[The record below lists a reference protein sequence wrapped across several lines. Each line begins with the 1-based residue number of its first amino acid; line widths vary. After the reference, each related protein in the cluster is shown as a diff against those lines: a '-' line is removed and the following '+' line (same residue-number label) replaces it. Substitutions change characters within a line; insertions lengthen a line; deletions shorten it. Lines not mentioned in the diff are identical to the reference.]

1 MMEKIYDNTLYYKL
15 LRFFVRIPFVRFFR
29 QIEIRGIERIPQG
42 DPVIFAGNHQNA
54 LFDALAILFF
64 QKGPIVFMAR
74 ADIFQNKIVA
84 KFLRS
89 LKIAPIYRIRD
100 GFENLTKNEKQMNGA
115 VNVLVDCKQ
124 MCLMPEGNL
133 GNQHKLRP
141 LVKGLFRIA
150 YSAEERLNGEA
161 HVKIVPVGIDFS
173 YYFHSGPDL
182 VVTYGE
188 PIDVRDYVNIYR
200 ENQANGLNLL
210 RDKLA
215 ASMSPLMHDIRSVS
229 DYEKIY
235 RLCCLGTPAYLDVLL
250 EKGEETDATTMAGLR
265 FDARC
270 ALSKILD
277 GIDAENPEQ
286 IGALDDLCKR
296 LKQLPGSP
304 AEVSEWM
311 DDRQPGFI
319 TALLMALS
327 IPLLPGLLM
336 NFPAWLISHQ
346 ICKRIEDRQMH
357 STFVFTMGMLFN
369 LIIYLVATC
378 CLVNYTVVSALYG
391 LLIFFFVTAYGL
403 VSERARQALRLPLR
417 RMAWSFGKRGAL
429 LQQCKADYRKLKEE
443 IKKVVKNNEVVVSK
457 VF

>member
-1 MMEKIYDNTLYYKL
+1 MSKIYDNTLYYRL
-15 LRFFVRIPFVRFFR
+15 LRFFVRVPFVRFFR
-29 QIEIRGIERIPQG
+29 QIEVRGTERIPQG
-42 DPVIFAGNHQNA
+42 QPIIFAGNHQNA

-64 QKGPIVFMAR
+64 QKNPIVFMAR
-74 ADIFQNKIVA
+74 ADMFQNKIVA
-84 KFLRS
+84 KFLKS

-115 VNVLVDCKQ
+115 VDVLVNRKQ
-124 MCLMPEGNL
+124 MCLMPEGDL

-150 YSAEERLNGEA
+150 YSAEEKLKGEA
-161 HVKIVPVGIDFS
+161 HVKIIPVGIDFN

-188 PIDVRDYVNIYR
+188 PIEVRDYINIYR
-200 ENQANGLNLL
+200 ENQANGLNSL

-215 ASMSPLMHDIRSVS
+215 ESMSSLMHDIKSTAA
-229 DYEKIY
+229 YEKIY
-235 RLCCLGTPAYLDVLL
+235 RLCCLGTPAYLDILL

-270 ALSKILD
+270 ALSRILD
-277 GIDAENPEQ
+277 EIDTENPEQ

-296 LKQLPGSP
+296 LKNLPGSP

-319 TALLMALS
+319 TVLLMIIS

-346 ICKRIEDRQMH
+346 ICKGVEDKQMH
-357 STFVFTMGMLFN
+357 STFTFTMGLLFN
-369 LIIYLVATC
+369 LIIYIVAAC
-378 CLVNYTVVSALYG
+378 CLVNFTGVSALYG
-391 LLIFFFVTAYGL
+391 LLIFFFITTYGL
-403 VSERARQALRLPLR
+403 VCERARQALRLPLR
-417 RMAWSFGKRGAL
+417 RMAWSFGKRGDL
-429 LQQCKADYRKLKEE
+429 LKLCKADYQKLKEE
-443 IKKVVKNNEVVVSK
+443 IKKMVKNNEEVVSK

>member
-1 MMEKIYDNTLYYKL
+1 MMGKIYDNTLYYKL
-15 LRFFVRIPFVRFFR
+15 LCFFVRIPFMRFFR
-29 QIEIRGIERIPQG
+29 QVEIRGTERIPQG
-42 DPVIFAGNHQNA
+42 EPVIYAANHQNA
-54 LFDALAILFF
+54 LFDALSILFF
-64 QKGPIVFMAR
+64 QKNPIVFMAR
-74 ADIFQNKIVA
+74 ADIFQNKIA
-84 KFLRS
+84 AGFLRS

-100 GFENLTKNEKQMNGA
+100 GFENLTKNEKQMDGA
-115 VNVLVDCKQ
+115 ANILANRKQ

-133 GNQHKLRP
+133 GSQHKLRP

-188 PIDVRDYVNIYR
+188 PIEVSDYVAIYK

-210 RDKLA
+210 RNKLA
-215 ASMSPLMHDIRSVS
+215 TSMSPLMHDIRSIS

-270 ALSKILD
+270 ALSRILD

-286 IGALDDLCKR
+286 IGALYDLCKR

-311 DDRQPGFI
+311 DDKQPGFI
-319 TALLMALS
+319 TALLMVLS

-336 NFPAWLISHQ
+336 NFPAWLINRL
-346 ICKRIEDRQMH
+346 ICKNVEDKQMH
-357 STFVFTMGMLFN
+357 STFAFTMGLLFN
-369 LIIYLVATC
+369 LTIYLVVTC
-378 CLVNYTVVSALYG
+378 CLVNYTGVSALYG
-391 LLIFFFVTAYGL
+391 LPLFFFITVYGL

-417 RMAWSFGKRGAL
+417 RMAWSFGKRRAL
-429 LQQCKADYRKLKEE
+429 LKQCKVDYQKLKEE
-443 IKKVVKNNEVVVSK
+443 IKKVVKNNG
-457 VF
+457 